1 MISIQ
6 FKQLTQSQQALQQL
20 SSCLEINLKFKKM
33 SRLLLQC
40 RRTLLILRR
49 QTAVEN
55 EKGLFSKL
63 LEKCESF
70 GKEEKPV
77 DQEQEESKRS

>member
-1 MISIQ
+1 
-6 FKQLTQSQQALQQL
+6 
-20 SSCLEINLKFKKM
+20 M

-70 GKEEKPV
+70 GKEEKHV

>member
-1 MISIQ
+1 MRRQRRIFVEKTSIL
-6 FKQLTQSQQALQQL
+6 KH
-20 SSCLEINLKFKKM
+20 SSKM

-40 RRTLLILRR
+40 RSTLLVLRH

-63 LEKCESF
+63 VDKYTTF
-70 GKEEKPV
+70 RKEEKHVP
-77 DQEQEESKRS
+77 QEEEPKRS